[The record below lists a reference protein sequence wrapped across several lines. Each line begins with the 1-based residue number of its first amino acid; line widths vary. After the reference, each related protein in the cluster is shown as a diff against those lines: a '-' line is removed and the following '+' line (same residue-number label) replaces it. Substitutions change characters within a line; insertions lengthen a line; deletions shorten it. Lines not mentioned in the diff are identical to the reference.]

1 MNVRR
6 INRDNRTPNS
16 NKGTTPLDLLEKKL
30 QRLEA
35 RKQTKENLN
44 K

>member
-1 MNVRR
+1 MNERR

-16 NKGTTPLDLLEKKL
+16 NKGTTPLSLLEKKL

>member
-1 MNVRR
+1 MNERR

-16 NKGTTPLDLLEKKL
+16 NKGTTPLSLLEKKKE
-30 QRLEA
+30 RLKAQQE
-35 RKQTKENLN
+35 TKENLN